1 MTTDA
6 QKRASRAYREKN
18 PDATGYQS
26 LRRGAKN
33 FIAPNPGSKSAK
45 YAKWAGDQY
54 RQDLME
60 LRKLIDEELTKSSKE
75 EQDDEE

>member
-6 QKRASRAYREKN
+6 QKRASRAYRERN

-26 LRRGAKN
+26 LRRGARN
-33 FIAPNPGSKSAK
+33 FVNPKPDSKAAE

-54 RQDLME
+54 RRDLEE
-60 LRKLIDEELTKSSKE
+60 LKRLIDDKLK
-75 EQDDEE
+75 

>member
-26 LRRGAKN
+26 LRRGARN
-33 FIAPNPGSKSAK
+33 FINPKPGSKAAE

-54 RQDLME
+54 RQDLEE
-60 LRKLIDEELTKSSKE
+60 LRRLIDKKLK
-75 EQDDEE
+75 

>member
-26 LRRGAKN
+26 LRRGARN
-33 FIAPNPGSKSAK
+33 FINPKPGSKAAE

-54 RQDLME
+54 RQDLEE
-60 LRKLIDEELTKSSKE
+60 LRRLIYKKLK
-75 EQDDEE
+75 

>member
-26 LRRGAKN
+26 LRRGARN
-33 FIAPNPGSKSAK
+33 FIAPNPGSKAER
-45 YAKWAGDQY
+45 YAEWAGDQY
-54 RQDLME
+54 LQDLEE
-60 LRKLIDEELTKSSKE
+60 LRELIDDELTKSSKE
-75 EQDDEE
+75 EQK

>member
-6 QKRASRAYREKN
+6 QKRASRVYREKN

-26 LRRGAKN
+26 LRRGARN
-33 FIAPNPGSKSAK
+33 FVDPKLGSKAAR

-54 RQDLME
+54 RQDLEE
-60 LRKLIDEELTKSSKE
+60 LRRFFDKKL
-75 EQDDEE
+75 Q

>member
-26 LRRGAKN
+26 LRRGARN
-33 FIAPNPGSKSAK
+33 FVAPKPGSKAAR
-45 YAKWAGDQY
+45 YAEWAGDQY
-54 RQDLME
+54 RQDLEE
-60 LRKLIDEELTKSSKE
+60 LRKLIDDELTRSSKNE
-75 EQDDEE
+75 